1 MEQMMQKKQ
10 NWKNSEQNPSFVI
23 RKQQKKM
30 LFTRK
35 VATEKEKQSR
45 NQSAENESQGPSV
58 GDIPHIKSLHFLN
71 KKFPVFSK
79 VQVWKSTFQEQDGW

>member
-1 MEQMMQKKQ
+1 MKKFRTKSKLC
-10 NWKNSEQNPSFVI
+10 NKETAKI
-23 RKQQKKM
+23 

-35 VATEKEKQSR
+35 VAKEKEKQSR

-79 VQVWKSTFQEQDGW
+79 VQVWKNTFQEQDG

>member
-23 RKQQKKM
+23 RKQLKKM

-35 VATEKEKQSR
+35 VAKEKEKQSR
-45 NQSAENESQGPSV
+45 NQSAENESQGPSLV
-58 GDIPHIKSLHFLN
+58 IFHI
-71 KKFPVFSK
+71 
-79 VQVWKSTFQEQDGW
+79 

>member
-1 MEQMMQKKQ
+1 MKKFRTKSKLC
-10 NWKNSEQNPSFVI
+10 NKETA
-23 RKQQKKM
+23 KM

-35 VATEKEKQSR
+35 VAKEKEKQSR

-79 VQVWKSTFQEQDGW
+79 VQVWKNTFQEQDG